1 MIYLLL
7 LLNQYE
13 SALCFRADHKSV
25 TSVSFNLLVLSFV
38 KVLVYRFISSSTL
51 WDLPS
56 VAKTSR
62 SNKLGLY
69 RHVPDYNGL
78 FIFNYPMP
86 RPCLA
91 KYLKNNLLFRKTKV
105 GLLSSLFVLKVFVRL
120 HRNKGLNELP
130 EYQKVCSLQVTRI
143 KSTSVP
149 FSWRYSSRSS
159 TWNSLLL
166 CMIQNCA

>member
-56 VAKTSR
+56 VAETSR

-91 KYLKNNLLFRKTKV
+91 KYLKNNLLFLQNISWIAFESICLT
-105 GLLSSLFVLKVFVRL
+105 VFVRL
-120 HRNKGLNELP
+120 HRNKSLNELP
-130 EYQKVCSLQVTRI
+130 EYHKVCSLQLTRI

>member
-69 RHVPDYNGL
+69 CHVPDYNGL

-105 GLLSSLFVLKVFVRL
+105 GLLSSLFVLKFLYDYIETKAWMSFPNTRRFVVYR
-120 HRNKGLNELP
+120 
-130 EYQKVCSLQVTRI
+130 
-143 KSTSVP
+143 
-149 FSWRYSSRSS
+149 
-159 TWNSLLL
+159 
-166 CMIQNCA
+166 

>member
-25 TSVSFNLLVLSFV
+25 TSVSFNILVLSFV

-69 RHVPDYNGL
+69 CHVPDYNGL

-105 GLLSSLFVLKVFVRL
+105 GLLSSLFVLKFLYDFIETKAWISFPNTRRFVVYR
-120 HRNKGLNELP
+120 
-130 EYQKVCSLQVTRI
+130 
-143 KSTSVP
+143 
-149 FSWRYSSRSS
+149 
-159 TWNSLLL
+159 
-166 CMIQNCA
+166 

>member
-78 FIFNYPMP
+78 FIFNFPMP

-91 KYLKNNLLFRKTKV
+91 KYLKITYFFENKSWIAFE
-105 GLLSSLFVLKVFVRL
+105 SICLKVFVRL

-143 KSTSVP
+143 KSNSVP

>member
-38 KVLVYRFISSSTL
+38 KILVYRFISSSTL

-56 VAKTSR
+56 VAKKSR
-62 SNKLGLY
+62 LNKLGLY

-105 GLLSSLFVLKVFVRL
+105 GLLSSLFILKFLYDYIETKAWMSFPNTRRFV
-120 HRNKGLNELP
+120 
-130 EYQKVCSLQVTRI
+130 V
-143 KSTSVP
+143 
-149 FSWRYSSRSS
+149 YS
-159 TWNSLLL
+159 
-166 CMIQNCA
+166 